1 MASER
6 PIIIATRGSALALA
20 QANLIA
26 AQCRE
31 AYPKLRFELKIIK
44 TTGDKLQTASMAKKN
59 EALPKGLFTKELEVA
74 LVKGHADLA
83 VHSLKDLPTDLP
95 AGLILAATPKRADVR
110 DVLIYRDAEF
120 IKTRA
125 AGFSSQPSTLNPQP
139 VDWAPGQD
147 ALRGFGP
154 HLKLKD
160 FPAKA
165 TIATSSTRRKE
176 QLLAARPD
184 LNVVEIRG
192 NVTTRM
198 QKVAERGELDAT
210 VLALA
215 GLTRLNFQIESDESE
230 NTRTS
235 RPRSGRLIGDAVPDG
250 LLATVLDVEVMLP
263 CVGQGAI
270 GIEIRADDER
280 IAKICERLNHFN
292 TFHCVTAERAFLRA
306 MGGGCQSP
314 VAAYAEIDG
323 SRMEMH
329 TVSFREGP
337 AKRADGKR
345 PIAEAAALG
354 EELAEKL
361 K

>member
-1 MASER
+1 MPTDR

-26 AQCRE
+26 AQCR
-31 AYPKLRFELKIIK
+31 AAFPRLRFELKIIK
-44 TTGDKLQTASMAKKN
+44 TTGDKLQKASMAKN
-59 EALPKGLFTKELEVA
+59 GESLPKGLFTKELEVA
-74 LVKGHADLA
+74 LVKGKADLA

-95 AGLILAATPKRADVR
+95 AGLVLAATPKRADVR
-110 DVLIYRDAEF
+110 DVLIYRDAEY
-120 IKTRA
+120 
-125 AGFSSQPSTLNPQP
+125 FSQLSTLNPQP
-139 VDWAPGQD
+139 VDWTPGQS
-147 ALRGFGP
+147 ALRGYKP
-154 HLKLKD
+154 QLKLKD
-160 FPAKA
+160 FPPKA

-215 GLTRLNFQIESDESE
+215 GLTRLNFRVTPEGKLE
-230 NTRTS
+230 
-235 RPRSGRLIGDAVPDG
+235 GDAVPDG
-250 LLATVLDVEVMLP
+250 LLATVLDVDVMLP

-280 IAKICERLNHFN
+280 IVKICERLNHFN
-292 TFHCVTAERAFLRA
+292 TLQTVTAERAFLRA

-314 VAAYAEIDG
+314 VAAYAEIIEDKI
-323 SRMEMH
+323 RMRA
-329 TVSFREGP
+329 VSFRDGP
-337 AKRADGKR
+337 AKHAEGKR
-345 PIAEAAALG
+345 PIAEAGTLG
-354 EELAEKL
+354 EELAGRL

>member
-1 MASER
+1 MER

-31 AYPKLRFELKIIK
+31 TFPRLRFELKIIK
-44 TTGDKLQTASMAKKN
+44 TTGDKLQTASMAKKG
-59 EALPKGLFTKELEVA
+59 ESLPKGLFTKELEVA
-74 LVKGHADLA
+74 LVKGQADLA

-95 AGLILAATPKRADVR
+95 AGLKLAATPQRADVR

-125 AGFSSQPSTLNPQP
+125 AATASA
-139 VDWAPGQD
+139 DWAPGQD
-147 ALRGFGP
+147 ALRGFQP

-192 NVTTRM
+192 NVVTRM
-198 QKVAERGELDAT
+198 QKIAERGELDAT

-215 GLTRLNFQIESDESE
+215 GLTRLNFRVTPDGQLE
-230 NTRTS
+230 
-235 RPRSGRLIGDAVPDG
+235 GDAVPDG
-250 LLATVLDVEVMLP
+250 LLATILDVDMMLP

-292 TFHCVTAERAFLRA
+292 TFQCVTAERAFLRA

-314 VAAYAEIDG
+314 VAAHAEIEG
-323 SRMEMH
+323 SRMEMRA
-329 TVSFREGP
+329 VSFRDGP
-337 AKRADGKR
+337 AKRSEGKR
-345 PIAEAAALG
+345 PVAEAAALG